1 MTHQDQPTLLFDD
14 FRQMASANGMA
25 ASIIVFSH
33 LRWNF
38 VTQRPQHLISRLAE
52 TRKVLF
58 VEEPIPFE
66 EGEQGTANILQ
77 VHQNIVILQPK
88 IDPARLIDELETLV
102 SKHSQYFYPQPPI
115 LWFYSAAFHEMSE
128 RLNQALVVY
137 DCMDELSA
145 FKGAPQALVDQERVL
160 LKKADLVFTG
170 GKSLFEAKRLLSDEV
185 YCYPSSVDSGHFEK
199 ALEEDTAIP
208 TDIEDIP
215 HPIAGYYGVID
226 ERIDYDL
233 LAEVARMNPDLSFVM
248 IGPVV
253 KVAESDLPQAENI
266 YYLGSKPYNELPGY
280 LKAFDIAMMPF
291 ALNDSTRF
299 ISPTKTLEYLA
310 AEKPVISTPIY
321 DVVRDYSH
329 VLPIAENARE
339 FTAALQSFLEEG
351 PEKKE
356 IRKRKYREILQA
368 VSWDKTVAAMQKNI
382 QELLAASAS
391 GVRRKQ
397 PAL

>member
-1 MTHQDQPTLLFDD
+1 
-14 FRQMASANGMA
+14 MASPNGMA
-25 ASIIVFSH
+25 ASVIVFSH

-38 VTQRPQHLISRLAE
+38 VTQRPQHLITRLAE
-52 TRKVLF
+52 TRKILF
-58 VEEPIPFE
+58 VEEPVPFAA
-66 EGEQGTANILQ
+66 GEHGTANILQ

-88 IDPARLIDELETLV
+88 IDPSRLIDELEPLLNKYT
-102 SKHSQYFYPQPPI
+102 QYLYPQPPI
-115 LWFYSAAFHEMSE
+115 LWFYSAAFHEMSD
-128 RLNQALVVY
+128 RLNHALLVY

-145 FKGAPQALVDQERVL
+145 FKGAPQSLVDQERAL

-185 YCYPSSVDSGHFEK
+185 YCYPSSVDSAHFEK
-199 ALEEDTAIP
+199 ALLEETPVPA
-208 TDIEDIP
+208 DIEDIP
-215 HPIAGYYGVID
+215 HPIVGYYGVID

-253 KVAESDLPQAENI
+253 KVDESSLPQAENM
-266 YYLGSKPYNELPGY
+266 YYLGAKAYDELPGY

-291 ALNDSTRF
+291 ALNESTKF

-310 AEKPVISTPIY
+310 AERPVISTPIY

-339 FTAALQSFLEEG
+339 FTDALQSFLEER
-351 PEKKE
+351 PEKKDL
-356 IRKRKYREILQA
+356 RNRKYRDILQA

-382 QELLAASAS
+382 QELLAAGA
-391 GVRRKQ
+391 RRRQ
-397 PAL
+397 PAS